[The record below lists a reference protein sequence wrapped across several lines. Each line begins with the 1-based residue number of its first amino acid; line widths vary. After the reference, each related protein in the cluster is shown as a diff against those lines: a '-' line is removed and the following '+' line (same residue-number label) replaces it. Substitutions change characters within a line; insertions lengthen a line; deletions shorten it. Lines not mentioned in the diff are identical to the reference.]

1 MTVTMQLPT
10 PRFVGSSPTFFAMVG
25 AALALFVGG
34 AVAPSSAEAAEVNVS
49 TTPGYTGWAYVKLP
63 TCAPSAWRWSGG
75 RWVQGVRTQG
85 EFVYVTPFTA
95 GWYWSWRHYSGWQ
108 IIPASHL
115 VVSDRPLAENT
126 CGWPGVR

>member
-25 AALALFVGG
+25 AALALFVG